1 MSLCLAPKFITPV
14 TASWP
19 PISRVEPHLLNVV
32 IRAGK
37 PPGGPLISRVTDLV
51 DAGMIR
57 VVTADLTKTQID
69 KTRRQR
75 LRGDQRPYQAWSAGL
90 GERKF
95 SGVKPSKPFE

>member
-1 MSLCLAPKFITPV
+1 
-14 TASWP
+14 
-19 PISRVEPHLLNVV
+19 
-32 IRAGK
+32 
-37 PPGGPLISRVTDLV
+37 
-51 DAGMIR
+51 MIR